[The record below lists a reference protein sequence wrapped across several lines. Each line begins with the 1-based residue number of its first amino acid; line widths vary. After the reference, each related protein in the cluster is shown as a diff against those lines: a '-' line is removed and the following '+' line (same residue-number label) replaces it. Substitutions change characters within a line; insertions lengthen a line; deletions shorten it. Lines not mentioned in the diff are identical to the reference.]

1 MDEIILPDILTFEWD
16 EGNISKSWVKHKVS
30 LKEQEQAFFDK
41 HKRAFKDSDHSQKE
55 ERFTA
60 LGVTDAGRRLHIIL
74 TIRKEGLRIISA
86 RNQSRKERRLYA
98 KKET

>member
-1 MDEIILPDILTFEWD
+1 MKLPTPLSFEWD
-16 EGNISKSWVKHKVS
+16 KGNLEKNWEKHNVHFKEAEEVFLNKP
-30 LKEQEQAFFDK
+30 LKTYRDK
-41 HKRAFKDSDHSQKE
+41 KHSQKE